1 MSLNIPNTK
10 SNDGIDDDLFDDLY
24 EPRKKQIKEEKYL
37 SPTKLIE
44 YYKQKYNKIK
54 HILVV
59 FKSNETEISN
69 KYKYENLVIHI
80 SKLYITT
87 PKDKNIPVS
96 LLDLYNEFKA
106 KRFCFSTSN
115 KTIIK
120 KIKKINK
127 DKEFLAIHI
136 DGNKNTYKDIKY
148 YPISLING
156 NLKESTIDSINEEIQ
171 NYEEFINANTCNTG
185 GTKGATTK

>member
-1 MSLNIPNTK
+1 MR
-10 SNDGIDDDLFDDLY
+10 DV
-24 EPRKKQIKEEKYL
+24 EE
-37 SPTKLIE
+37 
-44 YYKQKYNKIK
+44 
-54 HILVV
+54 
-59 FKSNETEISN
+59 FA
-69 KYKYENLVIHI
+69 
-80 SKLYITT
+80 
-87 PKDKNIPVS
+87 D

-106 KRFCFSTSN
+106 KRFFFSTSN

-185 GTKGATTK
+185 GSKGATTK